1 MSDFHGRKFVKIQY
15 DGDKRITKER
25 RRCGNVPNTNMKR
38 IHCAAVFSDHCV
50 LQRNKE
56 IRVWG
61 TAPHGTG
68 LEVRLNG
75 AVSKTVCQGHDWE
88 VVLPAME
95 AGGPYV
101 MEVVSEGNVYQKFE
115 DVMIGEVWLAG
126 GQSNMEYML
135 KQDADGAA
143 AIARM
148 KDSGVRYYQ
157 VQQVP
162 YFDDYF
168 YRVEQENHW
177 MLPED
182 EEKDTW
188 SAVGF
193 YFAERLAKELNVT
206 VGVIGCNWGGTSACA
221 WQDKESILSQDSTKI
236 YWEEYA
242 DLIAKQDPAAYEKE
256 WLEYQIWHADW
267 QPRMDAYYA
276 ENPTTTWEEAL
287 EVVGE
292 CKWPG
297 PIGPRYE
304 FRPAGLY
311 ECMLKRVVPYTL
323 GGVIYYQGESDDHR
337 PDVYYDLF
345 KSLIGVWRREFR
357 DEKLPFF
364 CVQLPIHH
372 YETDLVMDKW
382 CAIREAQMKLHEEGV
397 VTGIAVALE
406 CGEYNNI
413 HPVHKTEVARRLA
426 IQALYHVF
434 GKGSFM
440 EIYGP
445 IYRESAVKDGAVT
458 IRFDYAEDGFEV
470 RGGEITNFE
479 VAGADGRF
487 VPAKAEISGNE
498 IILRSEEV
506 EAPVAARYMWI
517 DYAQVTLFGANGL
530 PVAPFRTSL

>member
-1 MSDFHGRKFVKIQY
+1 MRK
-15 DGDKRITKER
+15 
-25 RRCGNVPNTNMKR
+25 N

-50 LQRNKE
+50 LQRKKE

-61 TAPHGTG
+61 TASHGTEI
-68 LEVRLNG
+68 EVVLNG
-75 AVSKTVCQGHDWE
+75 AAAKTVARGSSWE
-88 VVLPAME
+88 VTLPAME

-101 MEVVSEGNVYQKFE
+101 LEVVSEGKVYQHFE

-143 AIARM
+143 ALARM
-148 KDSGVRYYQ
+148 ADSDVRYYQ

-162 YFDDYF
+162 FIDDYF

-177 MLPED
+177 MLPDD

-193 YFAERLAKELNVT
+193 YFAERLAKELEVT
-206 VGVIGCNWGGTSACA
+206 VGIIGCNWGGTSASA
-221 WQDKESILSQDSTKI
+221 WQDKDSILSHEDTKI
-236 YWEEYA
+236 YWEEYEK
-242 DLIAKQDPAAYEKE
+242 LLETQNPSEYEKE
-256 WLEYQIWHADW
+256 RIAYFDYQADW

-276 ENPTTTWEEAL
+276 PNPTSTWEEAL
-287 EVVGE
+287 AAVGE
-292 CKWPG
+292 AKWPG
-297 PIGPRYE
+297 PMGPKHE

-311 ECMLKRVVPYTL
+311 ECMLQRVVPYTL

-337 PDVYYDLF
+337 PEAYYNLF
-345 KSLIGVWRREFR
+345 GSMISVWRREFR
-357 DEKLPFF
+357 DAELPFL

-372 YETDLVMDKW
+372 YDGDTVMDKW
-382 CAIREAQMKLHEEGV
+382 CAIREAQMRLHREGV

-434 GKGSFM
+434 GIGS
-440 EIYGP
+440 EEEVYGP
-445 IYRESAVKDGAVT
+445 IFRTLAVNGSELLVS
-458 IRFDYAEDGFEV
+458 FYHAEHGFTV
-470 RGGEITNFE
+470 KGKEIKNFE
-479 VAGADGRF
+479 VAGPDGKF
-487 VPAKAEISGNE
+487 VPAKAEVRGSSVV
-498 IILRSEEV
+498 LSSETV
-506 EAPVAARYMWI
+506 SVPVAARYMWI
-517 DYAQVTLFGANGL
+517 DYAEVTLFGANGL
-530 PVAPFRTSL
+530 PVAPFITLPQ

>member
-1 MSDFHGRKFVKIQY
+1 MGKI
-15 DGDKRITKER
+15 I
-25 RRCGNVPNTNMKR
+25 N
-38 IHCAAVFSDHCV
+38 CAAVFSDHCV

-61 TAPHGTG
+61 TAAHGTKI
-68 LEVRLNG
+68 EVMLDG
-75 AVSKTVCQGHDWE
+75 KKTETITQGHDWE
-88 VVLPAME
+88 VTLPAMA

-101 MEVVSEGNVYQKFE
+101 LEIASEGVIYQQFT

-135 KQDADGAA
+135 KQDADGGAA
-143 AIARM
+143 LARM
-148 KDSGVRYYQ
+148 ADADVRYYQ
-157 VQQVP
+157 VRQIP
-162 YFDDYF
+162 CMDDYF

-177 MLPED
+177 MLPDD
-182 EEKDTW
+182 EEKDIW

-193 YFAERLAKELNVT
+193 YFAERLAKELGVT

-221 WQDKESILSQDSTKI
+221 WQDKDSICQQEDTKI

-242 DLIAKQDPAAYEKE
+242 ELLAKQNPAEYEKE
-256 WLEYQIWHADW
+256 WIDYYNWQADW
-267 QPRMDAYYA
+267 QPRMDAFYA
-276 ENPTTTWEEAL
+276 ANPTAKWEEAL
-287 EVVGE
+287 AVVGE
-292 CKWPG
+292 SKWPG
-297 PIGPRYE
+297 PMGPKHE

-337 PDVYYDLF
+337 PDAYYHLF
-345 KSLIGVWRREFR
+345 GSMIQVWRREFR
-357 DEKLPFF
+357 DAELPFL

-372 YETDLVMDKW
+372 YEGDTVMDKW
-382 CAIREAQMKLHEEGV
+382 CAIREAQMRLHQEGV

-434 GKGSFM
+434 GIGSEE

-445 IYRESAVKDGAVT
+445 VYNTFEVQNDTVT
-458 IRFDYAEDGFEV
+458 VSFRYAENGFIVKGE
-470 RGGEITNFE
+470 EITNFE
-479 VAGADGRF
+479 LAGEDGKF
-487 VPAKAEISGNE
+487 VPARASIKGNK
-498 IILRSEEV
+498 IVLHSDGV
-506 EAPVAARYMWI
+506 KTPAAARYMWV
-517 DYAQVTLFGANGL
+517 DYAEVTLFGANGL
-530 PVAPFRTSL
+530 PVAPFRTN

>member
-1 MSDFHGRKFVKIQY
+1 MRK
-15 DGDKRITKER
+15 
-25 RRCGNVPNTNMKR
+25 N

-50 LQRNKE
+50 LQRKKE

-61 TAPHGTG
+61 TASHGTEI
-68 LEVRLNG
+68 EVVLNG
-75 AVSKTVCQGHDWE
+75 AAAKTVARGSFWE
-88 VVLPAME
+88 VTLPAME

-101 MEVVSEGNVYQKFE
+101 LEVVSEGKVYQHFE

-143 AIARM
+143 ALARM
-148 KDSGVRYYQ
+148 ADSDVRYYQ

-162 YFDDYF
+162 FIDDYF

-177 MLPED
+177 MLPDD

-193 YFAERLAKELNVT
+193 YFAERLAKELEVT
-206 VGVIGCNWGGTSACA
+206 VGIIGCNWGGTSASA
-221 WQDKESILSQDSTKI
+221 WQDKDSILSHEDTKI
-236 YWEEYA
+236 YWEEYEK
-242 DLIAKQDPAAYEKE
+242 LLETQNPSEYEKE
-256 WLEYQIWHADW
+256 RIAYFDYQADW

-276 ENPTTTWEEAL
+276 ANPTSTWEEAL
-287 EVVGE
+287 AAVGE
-292 CKWPG
+292 AKWPG
-297 PIGPRYE
+297 PMGPKHE

-311 ECMLKRVVPYTL
+311 ECMLQRVVPYTL

-337 PDVYYDLF
+337 PEAYYNLF
-345 KSLIGVWRREFR
+345 GSMISVWRREFR
-357 DEKLPFF
+357 DAELPFL

-372 YETDLVMDKW
+372 YDGDTVMDKW
-382 CAIREAQMKLHEEGV
+382 CAIREAQMRLHQEGV

-434 GKGSFM
+434 GIGS
-440 EIYGP
+440 EEEVYGP
-445 IYRESAVKDGAVT
+445 IFRTLAVNGSELLVS
-458 IRFDYAEDGFEV
+458 FYHAEHGFTV
-470 RGGEITNFE
+470 KGEEIKNFE
-479 VAGADGRF
+479 VAGPDGKF
-487 VPAKAEISGNE
+487 VPAKAEVRGSSVV
-498 IILRSEEV
+498 LSSETV
-506 EAPVAARYMWI
+506 SVPVAARYMWI
-517 DYAQVTLFGANGL
+517 DYAEVTLFGENGL
-530 PVAPFRTSL
+530 PVAPFNTLPQ

>member
-1 MSDFHGRKFVKIQY
+1 MRKI
-15 DGDKRITKER
+15 
-25 RRCGNVPNTNMKR
+25 

-61 TAPHGTG
+61 TAAHGTKI
-68 LEVRLNG
+68 EVSLNG
-75 AVSKTVCQGHDWE
+75 KNAETVAQGHNWE
-88 VVLPAME
+88 VTLPSME

-101 MEVVSEGNVYQKFE
+101 LKIASEGVVYQRFE

-143 AIARM
+143 ALERM
-148 KDSGVRYYQ
+148 ADSNVRYYQ

-162 YFDDYF
+162 CIDDYF

-177 MLPED
+177 MLPDD

-188 SAVGF
+188 SAVGY
-193 YFAERLAKELNVT
+193 YFAERLAAELGIT

-221 WQDKESILSQDSTKI
+221 WQDKDSILSHEDTKI

-242 DLIAKQDPAAYEKE
+242 ELLAKQDPAEYEKD
-256 WLEYQIWHADW
+256 WIGYYNWHADW
-267 QPRMDAYYA
+267 QPRMDAFYA
-276 ENPTTTWEEAL
+276 FHPTATWDEAL
-287 EVVGE
+287 AEVGE

-297 PIGPRYE
+297 PMGPKHE

-311 ECMLKRVVPYTL
+311 ESMLQRVVPYTL

-337 PDVYYDLF
+337 PEAYYHLF
-345 KSLIGVWRREFR
+345 GSLIKTWRREFR
-357 DEKLPFF
+357 DEKLPFL

-372 YETDLVMDKW
+372 YEGDTVMDKW
-382 CAIREAQMKLHEEGV
+382 CAIREAQMKLHQEGE

-434 GKGSFM
+434 DIGT
-440 EIYGP
+440 EEEVYGP
-445 IYRESAVKDGAVT
+445 VFRSVAVNGSELLVS
-458 IRFDYAEDGFEV
+458 FYHAEHGFEV
-470 RGGEITNFE
+470 RGDEVKNFE
-479 VAGADGRF
+479 IAGEDGKF
-487 VPAKAEISGNE
+487 VPACAEIRGSAVV
-498 IILRSEEV
+498 LRSEEV
-506 EAPVAARYMWI
+506 KTPVKARYMWT
-517 DYAQVTLFGANGL
+517 DYAEITLFGANGL

>member
-1 MSDFHGRKFVKIQY
+1 MRK
-15 DGDKRITKER
+15 
-25 RRCGNVPNTNMKR
+25 N

-50 LQRNKE
+50 LQRKKE

-61 TAPHGTG
+61 TASHGT
-68 LEVRLNG
+68 EIKVVLNG
-75 AVSKTVCQGHDWE
+75 AAAKTVTRGSSWE
-88 VVLPAME
+88 VTLPAME

-101 MEVVSEGNVYQKFE
+101 LEVVSEGKVYQHFE

-143 AIARM
+143 ALARM
-148 KDSGVRYYQ
+148 ADSDVRYYQ

-162 YFDDYF
+162 FIDDYF

-177 MLPED
+177 MLPDD

-193 YFAERLAKELNVT
+193 YFAERLAKELEVT
-206 VGVIGCNWGGTSACA
+206 VGIIGCNWGGTSASA
-221 WQDKESILSQDSTKI
+221 WQDKDSILSHEDTKI
-236 YWEEYA
+236 YWEEYEK
-242 DLIAKQDPAAYEKE
+242 LLETQNPSEYEKE
-256 WLEYQIWHADW
+256 RIAYFDYQADW

-276 ENPTTTWEEAL
+276 ANPTSTWEEAL
-287 EVVGE
+287 AAVGE
-292 CKWPG
+292 AKWPG
-297 PIGPRYE
+297 PMGPKHE

-311 ECMLKRVVPYTL
+311 ECMLQRVVPYTL

-337 PDVYYDLF
+337 PEAYYNLF
-345 KSLIGVWRREFR
+345 GSMISVWRREFR
-357 DEKLPFF
+357 DAELPFL

-372 YETDLVMDKW
+372 YDGDTVMDKW
-382 CAIREAQMKLHEEGV
+382 CAIREAQMRLHREGV

-434 GKGSFM
+434 GIGS
-440 EIYGP
+440 EEEVYGP
-445 IYRESAVKDGAVT
+445 IFRTLAVNGSELLVS
-458 IRFDYAEDGFEV
+458 FYHAEHGFTV
-470 RGGEITNFE
+470 KGKEIKNFE
-479 VAGADGRF
+479 VAGPDGKF
-487 VPAKAEISGNE
+487 VPAKAEVRGSSVV
-498 IILRSEEV
+498 LSSETV
-506 EAPVAARYMWI
+506 SVPVAARYMWI
-517 DYAQVTLFGANGL
+517 DYAEVTLFGANGL
-530 PVAPFRTSL
+530 PVAPFITLPQ